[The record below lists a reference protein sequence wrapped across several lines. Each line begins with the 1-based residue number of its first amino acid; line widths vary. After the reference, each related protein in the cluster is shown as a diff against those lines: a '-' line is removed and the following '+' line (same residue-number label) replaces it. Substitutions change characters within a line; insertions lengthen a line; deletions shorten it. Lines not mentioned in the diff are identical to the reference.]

1 VDSFELNKFLG
12 AVLGTCLCVLAIN
25 IAAGAI
31 FAPRTPAKP
40 GYAIAVNQ
48 QPENPPAGGAKAQ
61 PEEPIATLLASAN
74 ADRGKADTKVCSTC
88 HSFEKGGPNLVG
100 PNLWGVV
107 GRARASEPGYDYSS
121 AMKAKGGTW
130 TFDELNK
137 FLANPRGY
145 ISGTKMTFGGFD
157 RPAQRADVIAYLRT
171 LSDDPLPLPATT
183 GSAAAEQPK

>member
-1 VDSFELNKFLG
+1 
-12 AVLGTCLCVLAIN
+12 
-25 IAAGAI
+25 
-31 FAPRTPAKP
+31 
-40 GYAIAVNQ
+40 
-48 QPENPPAGGAKAQ
+48 
-61 PEEPIATLLASAN
+61 
-74 ADRGKADTKVCSTC
+74 
-88 HSFEKGGPNLVG
+88 
-100 PNLWGVV
+100 
-107 GRARASEPGYDYSS
+107 
-121 AMKAKGGTW
+121 MKAKGGTW